1 MVVRRA
7 VPGDS
12 PIHQQLRALLWPA
25 ITEEENRIESPAII
39 AAADQAVFLAETP
52 RGDVVGFAEVALRQL
67 AEGCDTHPVGY
78 LEGWYVRPEAR
89 HRGVGRR
96 LMEASEEWARQQGCT
111 EMASDTELEN
121 VASTE
126 AHQRLGYTVVARLV
140 AFRKP
145 LTRRGDEATA

>member
-7 VPGDS
+7 VLEDS
-12 PIHQQLRALLWPA
+12 PIHQQLRAELWPA
-25 ITEEENRIESPAII
+25 ITGEENRIESPAII
-39 AAADQAVFLAETP
+39 SASDQAVFLAETP
-52 RGDVVGFAEVALRQL
+52 RGEVVGFAEVALRQL
-67 AEGCDTHPVGY
+67 AEGCNTTPVGY
-78 LEGWYVRPEAR
+78 LEGWYVRPDAR

-96 LMEASEEWARQQGCT
+96 LMEAGEEWARQQGCT

-126 AHQRLGYTVVARLV
+126 AHPRSGYTIVGRLV

-145 LTRRGDEATA
+145 LS